1 MREPKIKNKYH
12 LKPTDINEL
21 VVNDRS
27 KIKEPLFWRNDVI
40 NAWCISKSIGT
51 DSDRKYCT
59 DNSVWIGIYDKPYYR
74 HEVHYYCTCWGGMG
88 KYNFKKFFDYK
99 EIETEKD
106 LETQETLLQYINQLL
121 DEGILATVKNV

>member
-12 LKPTDINEL
+12 LKPSDINKL
-21 VVNDRS
+21 VVNDCS

-51 DSDRKYCT
+51 DADRKYCT

-74 HEVHYYCTCWGGMG
+74 HEVHCYCTCWGGMG
-88 KYNFKKFFDYK
+88 KYNFKKFFDYQ

>member
-1 MREPKIKNKYH
+1 MRKPKVENKYN
-12 LKPTDINEL
+12 LKPSDINKL

-51 DSDRKYCT
+51 DADRKYCT
-59 DNSVWIGIYDKPYYR
+59 DNSVWIGIYDKPYYC
-74 HEVHYYCTCWGGMG
+74 HEVHCYCTCWGGMG
-88 KYNFKKFFDYK
+88 RYNFNEFFNYR

-106 LETQETLLQYINQLL
+106 LETQEILLQYINRLL
-121 DEGILATVKNV
+121 DKGILAIVKNV

>member
-12 LKPTDINEL
+12 LKPADINKL

-51 DSDRKYCT
+51 DADRKYCT
-59 DNSVWIGIYDKPYYR
+59 DNSVWIGIYDKPYYH
-74 HEVHYYCTCWGGMG
+74 HEVHYYCTCWGGMVG
-88 KYNFKKFFDYK
+88 YWN
-99 EIETEKD
+99 
-106 LETQETLLQYINQLL
+106 LL
-121 DEGILATVKNV
+121 DECSNEGVYCSVCNKKVYKKYYANQKV